1 MPAGGGRLNWTR
13 IEPVK
18 STRIYSEIVRQIRAL
33 IADGQLKSGDRL
45 PPERDL
51 AERFRVSRT
60 SVREAL
66 RTLESTGLIE
76 IRAGEGAF
84 VRGISVES
92 LVEPLAL
99 VILSQREV
107 IADLY
112 EARRLLEPPI
122 AALAAERASPDEVQ
136 ELTRILDEQAKEVE
150 AGRTGLAQ
158 DAAFHTAIAHSAHN
172 RAISRLV
179 TTLVDLLTQTREE
192 SLQTPGRPERS
203 HQDHRRILAAVQAR
217 DEAAAQHAMLAHLV
231 GVERLVMGREAP
243 GEGGDGG
250 ARGDAAPV
258 PTPGTRSR
266 QPR

>member
-1 MPAGGGRLNWTR
+1 MSWPSV
-13 IEPVK
+13 EPVK
-18 STRIYSEIVRQIRAL
+18 STRIYAEIVRQIRGL

-66 RTLESTGLIE
+66 RALESTGLIE

-84 VRGISVES
+84 VRSISVES

-99 VILSQREV
+99 VILGQREV

-122 AALAAERASPDEVQ
+122 AALAAQRASPDEVQ

-172 RAISRLV
+172 RAISRIV
-179 TTLVDLLTQTREE
+179 NTLMDLLTQTREE

-203 HQDHRRILAAVQAR
+203 HQDHRRVLAAIRAR
-217 DEAAAQHAMLAHLV
+217 DEPAAQHAMLDHLV
-231 GVERLVMGREAP
+231 GVERLVMGREVP

-250 ARGDAAPV
+250 ARGDTAPA

-266 QPR
+266 RLR